1 MENSSQQAE
10 IEQVKCLIIGSGPA
24 GYTAGIYASRANL
37 SPVLYEGMQTGG
49 QLTTTNEVEN
59 FPGYPDGVSGTDMME
74 DIRNQTLKF
83 GTDIREG
90 NVTSV
95 ELTGETKTIVI
106 DNKKTIEAQV
116 VIIATGA
123 SARYLGL
130 ESERKFRGMGVSACA
145 VCDGF
150 FYRKQQ
156 VAVIGGGDTA
166 VGDALYLAGIASK
179 VYLVVRKNYLRASK
193 VLQERVAA
201 TPNIEI
207 LFEHVTQEV
216 LGDDSGVTGL
226 RLLKQGKDEVVVPV
240 TGMFLAIGHQP
251 NTDIF
256 KGQINLDENGYIIT
270 EGKGSQTNLQG
281 VFACGDVQ
289 DPTYRQAITAAASGC
304 KAALDAE
311 RYLQTI

>member
-1 MENSSQQAE
+1 MENSSQQTG

-59 FPGYPDGVSGTDMME
+59 FPGYPEGVSGTDMME
-74 DIRNQTLKF
+74 DIRNQALKF

-95 ELTGETKTIVI
+95 ELTGKTKTIVI

-240 TGMFLAIGHQP
+240 TGMFLAIGHKP
-251 NTDIF
+251 NTVIF

>member
-1 MENSSQQAE
+1 MENSSQQTG

-59 FPGYPDGVSGTDMME
+59 FPGYPEGVSGTDMME
-74 DIRNQTLKF
+74 DIRNQALKF

-240 TGMFLAIGHQP
+240 TGMFLAIGHKP